1 MKKNLMKAM
10 LAIAVLLVGSTS
22 VSAKSWRVNP
32 NPNMKANFT
41 DINAAMANAEVVA
54 GDTIY
59 LDPGAT
65 ITTEQTISKQVVVV
79 GTGIFFT
86 DQPHGEAKIA
96 SNLKITAANA
106 KVEGLYITG
115 ETRVNAS
122 YVTLERCR
130 MDGVIW
136 GNQTTCM
143 NATIR
148 QCYINNRI
156 NGYGISD
163 NRSANWLIE
172 NCYVSLNYYDYPP
185 IEFLFSATIKN
196 CYIVNWGAYSS
207 SRGCN
212 ECIKNCNNITLV
224 NNVINSQRYRNH
236 ILYNC
241 GSYTCV
247 GNVFSCAESE
257 YPALVETNVFLDT
270 NDIHNIVFNASKPN
284 DLWLE
289 LREDSPAKG
298 IGVGGVDAGPRGGL
312 TPYVFSGY
320 PQGRPYFKAATVSP
334 VAKDGKVSVKLNLK
348 MQDE

>member
-1 MKKNLMKAM
+1 MKKNLMKTM

-41 DINAAMANAEVVA
+41 DINAAMANEEVVA
-54 GDTIY
+54 GDTLY
-59 LDPGAT
+59 LDPGVT
-65 ITTEQTISKQVVVV
+65 ITTEQTISKEVVVV
-79 GTGIFFT
+79 GTGFFFT

-130 MDGVIW
+130 IGGSVY
-136 GNQTTCM
+136 GNQATCV
-143 NATIR
+143 NAIIR
-148 QCYINNRI
+148 QCQIERMI
-156 NGYGISD
+156 SGYGSSD

-172 NCYVSLNYYDYPP
+172 NCYMSCNYTDLPTF
-185 IEFLFSATIKN
+185 ENLFSATIKN
-196 CYIVNWGAYSS
+196 CYIVNWGWYGSS
-207 SRGCN
+207 DSYNVCL
-212 ECIKNCNNITLV
+212 KYCNNLTLV
-224 NNVINSQRYRNH
+224 NNVINSQRYKNH
-236 ILYNC
+236 IFYGC
-241 GSYTCV
+241 GSYTCT
-247 GNVFSCAESE
+247 GNVFSCADT
-257 YPALVETNVFLDT
+257 YLPALVETNVFLDS
-270 NDIHNIVFNASKPN
+270 NDIHNIVFDTSKPAPF
-284 DLWLE
+284 WLE

-298 IGVGGVDAGPRGGL
+298 VGVDGVDAGPRGGL
-312 TPYVFSGY
+312 TPFVFNGY

>member
-1 MKKNLMKAM
+1 MKTM
-10 LAIAVLLVGSTS
+10 LAIAVLLVGSAS
-22 VSAKSWRVNP
+22 VNAKSWRVNP

-41 DINAAMANAEVVA
+41 DINAAMASEEVVA

-65 ITTEQTISKQVVVV
+65 ITTEQTISKEVVVV
-79 GTGIFFT
+79 GTGFFFT
-86 DQPHGEAKIA
+86 DQPHSEAKIA
-96 SNLKITAANA
+96 AALNITADNA

-115 ETRVNAS
+115 ETRVKAS

-130 MDGVIW
+130 MGGTIS
-136 GNQTTCM
+136 GNKATCV

-148 QCYINNRI
+148 QCYINGRVY
-156 NGYGISD
+156 GYGKTDI
-163 NRSANWLIE
+163 RSANWLVE
-172 NCYVSLNYYDYPP
+172 NCYIGGDGNYDQ
-185 IEFLFSATIKN
+185 ISDLFSATFRN
-196 CYIVNWGAYSS
+196 CYVRNWSS
-207 SRGCN
+207 SNSSRSYA
-212 ECIKNCNNITLV
+212 ECFSNCNNLTLV
-224 NNVINSQRYRNH
+224 NSVVNSSRYKNH
-236 ILYNC
+236 ILYAC
-241 GSYTCV
+241 DRYTCS
-247 GNVFSCAESE
+247 GNVFSCAETDL
-257 YPALVETNVFLDT
+257 PTLVGTNTFLDT
-270 NDIHNIVFNASKPN
+270 TNIEGTVFYAGSKPN

-298 IGVGGVDAGPRGGL
+298 VGVGGVDAGPRGGL

>member
-1 MKKNLMKAM
+1 MKKNLMKTM
-10 LAIAVLLVGSTS
+10 LAIAVLLVGSAS

-41 DINAAMANAEVVA
+41 DINAAMASEEVVA
-54 GDTIY
+54 GDTLY

-65 ITTEQTISKQVVVV
+65 ITTEQTISKEVVVV
-79 GTGIFFT
+79 GTGFFFT
-86 DQPHGEAKIA
+86 DQPHNEAKIA
-96 SNLKITAANA
+96 AHLNISAANA

-115 ETRVNAS
+115 ETRVKAS

-130 MDGVIW
+130 M
-136 GNQTTCM
+136 GNTIYGDKGTCV

-148 QCYINNRI
+148 QCFIDGKI
-156 NGYGISD
+156 SGYGRSD

-172 NCYVSLNYYDYPP
+172 NCYVSRNYYDHPSV
-185 IEFLFSATIKN
+185 EDLFSATIKN
-196 CYIVNWGAYSS
+196 CYIANWGDYSS
-207 SRGCN
+207 GRNYN
-212 ECIKNCNNITLV
+212 ECIKYCDNLTLV

-257 YPALVETNVFLDT
+257 FPALVETNVFLDT
-270 NDIHNIVFNASKPN
+270 NNIHNIVFDTSKPN

-289 LREDSPAKG
+289 LCEDSPAKG
-298 IGVGGVDAGPRGGL
+298 VGVDGADAGPRGGL
-312 TPYVFSGY
+312 NPYVFSGY
-320 PQGRPYFKAATVSP
+320 PQGHPYFKAATVSP

>member
-1 MKKNLMKAM
+1 MKRNLKKAM
-10 LAIAVLLVGSTS
+10 LAIAVLLVGSAS
-22 VSAKSWRVNP
+22 VNAKSWRVNP

-41 DINAAMANAEVVA
+41 DINTAMASADVVA

-59 LDPGAT
+59 LDPGTT

-79 GTGIFFT
+79 GTGYFFT
-86 DQPHGEAKIA
+86 DQPHNEAKIA
-96 SNLKITAANA
+96 AALNITADNA

-115 ETRVNAS
+115 ETRVKAS

-130 MDGVIW
+130 MGGTIY
-136 GNQTTCM
+136 GNKATCV

-148 QCYINNRI
+148 QCYTNNGMS
-156 NGYGISD
+156 GYGKTD
-163 NRSANWLIE
+163 VRSANWLVE
-172 NCYVSLNYYDYPP
+172 NCYLGGSADHN
-185 IEFLFSATIKN
+185 IISNLFSATFKN
-196 CYIVNWGAYSS
+196 CYVHNWNSYTSQRSYA
-207 SRGCN
+207 
-212 ECIKNCNNITLV
+212 ECFANCDNLTLV
-224 NNVINSQRYRNH
+224 NSVVNSSRYKNH
-236 ILYNC
+236 ILYSC

-247 GNVFSCAESE
+247 GNVFSCAETDL
-257 YPALVETNVFLDT
+257 PTLVETNVFLNTTDLEATVFDT
-270 NDIHNIVFNASKPN
+270 SKPN

-298 IGVGGVDAGPRGGL
+298 VGVDGVDAGPRGGL

>member
-41 DINAAMANAEVVA
+41 DINAAMANADVVA

-59 LDPGAT
+59 LDPGTT
-65 ITTEQTISKQVVVV
+65 ITTDQTISKQVVVV
-79 GTGIFFT
+79 GTGFFFT
-86 DQPHGEAKIA
+86 DQPHSEAKIA
-96 SNLKITAANA
+96 ADLIITAGSA
-106 KVEGLYITG
+106 KVEGLYITKM
-115 ETRVNAS
+115 TRIKAS

-130 MDGVIW
+130 MGNDIL
-136 GNQTTCM
+136 GNQATCV

-148 QCYINNRI
+148 QCYINGYI
-156 NGYGISD
+156 IGYGRDD

-172 NCYVSLNYYDYPP
+172 NCYMSINYHDYPNV
-185 IEFLFSATIKN
+185 ENLFSATIKN
-196 CYIVNWGAYSS
+196 CYIANWGDYSS
-207 SRGCN
+207 SRSRN
-212 ECIKNCNNITLV
+212 ECIKYCNNLTLV

-236 ILYNC
+236 ILYDC

-270 NDIHNIVFNASKPN
+270 NDIHNIVFNISKPN

-289 LREDSPAKG
+289 LCEDSPAKG
-298 IGVGGVDAGPRGGL
+298 VGVDGVDAGPRGGL

>member
-1 MKKNLMKAM
+1 MKKNLMKTM
-10 LAIAVLLVGSTS
+10 LVIAVLLVGSTS

-41 DINAAMANAEVVA
+41 DINAAMASEEVVA

-65 ITTEQTISKQVVVV
+65 ITTEQTISKEVVVV
-79 GTGIFFT
+79 GTGFFFT
-86 DQPHGEAKIA
+86 DQPHSEAKI
-96 SNLKITAANA
+96 SSHLNISAANA

-115 ETRVNAS
+115 DTRVKAS

-130 MDGVIW
+130 MGGAIW

-148 QCYINNRI
+148 QCHINV
-156 NGYGISD
+156 GIHGFGSSD
-163 NRSANWLIE
+163 NRSANWLVE
-172 NCYVSLNYYDYPP
+172 NCLISGSDYRNT
-185 IEFLFSATIKN
+185 ISDLFSATFRN
-196 CYIVNWGAYSS
+196 CYVINWYNNSN
-207 SRGCN
+207 RGYA
-212 ECIKNCNNITLV
+212 ECFSYCNNLTLV
-224 NNVINSQRYRNH
+224 NSVVNSATHKNH
-236 ILYNC
+236 ILYGC
-241 GSYTCV
+241 DRYTCS

-257 YPALVETNVFLDT
+257 FPALVETNVFLDT
-270 NDIHNIVFNASKPN
+270 NNIHNIVFNTSKPN
-284 DLWLE
+284 DLWFE